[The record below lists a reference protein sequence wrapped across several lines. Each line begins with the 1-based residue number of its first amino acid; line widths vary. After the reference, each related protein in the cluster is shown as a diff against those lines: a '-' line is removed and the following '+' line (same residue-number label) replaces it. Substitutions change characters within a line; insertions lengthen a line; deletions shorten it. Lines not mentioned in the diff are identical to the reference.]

1 MFVIF
6 SQHYNFI
13 DC

>member
-6 SQHYNFI
+6 SSLV
-13 DC
+13 